1 MDYLVVGSNGF
12 AQVGDPDYYKKNLV
26 EMNFLLE
33 LINEKF
39 PVPGKFTF
47 TCFYAKKSFPHDFG
61 TYHEIVLY
69 FDDAVLDEWK
79 DSEDEFTRNLF
90 DEFWDWFNQVEAFD
104 LESEEITKRIQE
116 LYCQSL
122 STQKAEHLNVVRA

>member
-26 EMNFLLE
+26 EMNYLLD

-39 PVPGKFTF
+39 SVPEKFSF
-47 TCFYAKKSFPHDFG
+47 TCFFAKKSFSHEFG

-69 FDDAVLDEWK
+69 FDDVVLDEWK
-79 DSEDEFTRNLF
+79 DSDDEFSQDLF
-90 DEFWDWFNQVEAFD
+90 NVFWDWFNQVEAFD
-104 LESEEITKRIQE
+104 LESIEITKRIQE
-116 LYCQSL
+116 LYLQSL
-122 STQKAEHLNVVRA
+122 NTQKAEHLNVVRA

>member
-1 MDYLVVGSNGF
+1 GF

-26 EMNFLLE
+26 EMNYLLD

-39 PVPGKFTF
+39 SVPEQFTF
-47 TCFYAKKSFPHDFG
+47 TCFFVKKSFPHEFV

-69 FDDAVLDEWK
+69 FDEVVLDEWK
-79 DSEDEFTRNLF
+79 DSDDEFIQGLF
-90 DEFWDWFNQVEAFD
+90 DEFWDWFNHVEAFD
-104 LESEEITKRIQE
+104 LESEEITERIQE

-122 STQKAEHLNVVRA
+122 NTQKAEHLNVVRA